1 LNKQN
6 GKITVFKFNILLNL
20 IHHDSIKKC
29 TPANP
34 VDDLEIRLQIP
45 KRFTEVQL
53 RTLEDYFREMP
64 IEEILTGL
72 KFAKNRWS
80 AKDAGVLKVG
90 RKSIIQKEVHSVTN
104 EQAQWRLKN
113 WKMMISNYRRRG
125 YSYPTISRIKKILIE
140 KSKKKSK

>member
-1 LNKQN
+1 ME
-6 GKITVFKFNILLNL
+6 
-20 IHHDSIKKC
+20 
-29 TPANP
+29 
-34 VDDLEIRLQIP
+34 DLQVRLQVP
-45 KRFTEVQL
+45 KKPTDTQL
-53 RTLEDYFREMP
+53 RELEDYFKEMP
-64 IEEILTGL
+64 IEEILLGL

-140 KSKKKSK
+140 KSKKKSR

>member
-1 LNKQN
+1 ME
-6 GKITVFKFNILLNL
+6 
-20 IHHDSIKKC
+20 
-29 TPANP
+29 
-34 VDDLEIRLQIP
+34 DLEIKLHTSKRL
-45 KRFTEVQL
+45 TEAQL
-53 RTLEDYFREMP
+53 RLLEDYFKEIP

-125 YSYPTISRIKKILIE
+125 YSYPTISRIKKILVE

>member
-1 LNKQN
+1 ME
-6 GKITVFKFNILLNL
+6 
-20 IHHDSIKKC
+20 D
-29 TPANP
+29 
-34 VDDLEIRLQIP
+34 LQIQMP
-45 KRFTEVQL
+45 KKPTEMQL
-53 RTLEDYFREMP
+53 RIIEDCFKEMP
-64 IEEILTGL
+64 LEEILMGL

-125 YSYPTISRIKKILIE
+125 YSYPTISRIKKILID
-140 KSKKKSK
+140 KSKKKSR